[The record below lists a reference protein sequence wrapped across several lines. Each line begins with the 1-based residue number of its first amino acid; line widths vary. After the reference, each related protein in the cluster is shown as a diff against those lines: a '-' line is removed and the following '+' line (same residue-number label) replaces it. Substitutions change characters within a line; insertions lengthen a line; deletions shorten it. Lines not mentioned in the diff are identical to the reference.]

1 MPECNSKQ
9 EKFDETTI
17 KKHLENYTIIKN
29 TNFKSIVGGDFIR
42 YIVDGKFRMGGV
54 CVQNNY
60 PKYIVL
66 KNVVNNITWCVQLGN
81 PTLKLYSKKK
91 ECTKKMK
98 EEKDKIYELY
108 KSGKLSLIK

>member
-1 MPECNSKQ
+1 MSKCNSKQ
-9 EKFDETTI
+9 EKFDESTI
-17 KKHLENYTIIKN
+17 KKHLENYTLVKN
-29 TNFKSIVGGDFIR
+29 SNFKNINGGDFIR

-54 CVQNNY
+54 CVQNNF

-81 PTLKLYSKKK
+81 PTLKLYVKS
-91 ECTKKMK
+91 TKKIQ

-108 KSGKLSLIK
+108 KSGKLSIIK